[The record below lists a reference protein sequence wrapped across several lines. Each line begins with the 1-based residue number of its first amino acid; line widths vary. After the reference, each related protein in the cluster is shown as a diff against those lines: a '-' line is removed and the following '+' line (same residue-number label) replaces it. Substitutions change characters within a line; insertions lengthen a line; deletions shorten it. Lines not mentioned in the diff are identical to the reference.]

1 MSISVVRSPVQDAR
15 HTHTIEPGHSRFK
28 ECLSA
33 TPPSR
38 RTTPDSQADDRDDR
52 DDSVPDGG
60 TAAWLIVVGGWCAMF
75 SSYGWLHSIGVF
87 QNYYQNIMFPGYP
100 ASTIAWIPSFE
111 VFFML
116 ALGPIVGRLSDT
128 FGPRAVVIGGSFF
141 HIFGVMMASISTK
154 YYEVLLAQ
162 GICSPIGLCAIA
174 QPVLSV
180 IPNWFNKRRGLAYGI
195 ISSSSGIAGIILPI
209 MVNRLIPKVGFG
221 WAMRI
226 VAFMMLF
233 FLIIAGLTVR
243 ERVPPRPEVL
253 NRQNL
258 LHPFRDVNMVL
269 LLAGGTLLSFGIWV
283 PSNYIVTSSLAVGM
297 QNNLSQYL
305 VSIQNAGSLFGR
317 FFSGYFADKIGA
329 YNSLISST
337 VCSGILVLAL
347 WIPGTNNSAI
357 ISFDVLFGVTSGA
370 YYTIFVALVAPIAP
384 PREIG
389 YWVGLNF
396 FFASIAGLV
405 TGSIGGAILAYNDGS
420 YWGMKVYSG
429 VLLLAGSVFVM
440 GTRLRLT
447 RLALCA
453 KC

>member
-1 MSISVVRSPVQDAR
+1 MSISVVRSPIQGAPD
-15 HTHTIEPGHSRFK
+15 THAIEPGHSRFK

-87 QNYYQNIMFPGYP
+87 QNYYQNVMFPGYP

-128 FGPRAVVIGGSFF
+128 FGPRAVIIGGSFF

-154 YYEVLLAQ
+154 YYQILLAQ
-162 GICSPIGLCAIA
+162 GVCSPIGLCAIA

-180 IPNWFNKRRGLAYGI
+180 MPSWFNKRRGLAYGI
-195 ISSSSGIAGIILPI
+195 ISSSG
-209 MVNRLIPKVGFG
+209 VGFG

-226 VAFMMLF
+226 TAFMMLL
-233 FLIIAGLTVR
+233 FLIVAGLTVR

-253 NRQNL
+253 NREVL
-258 LHPFRDVNMVL
+258 LHPFRDVNMVVL
-269 LLAGGTLLSFGIWV
+269 LVGGTLLSFGVWC
-283 PSNYIVTSSLAVGM
+283 PSNYIVTSSLAEGM
-297 QNNLSQYL
+297 QTNLSQYL
-305 VSIQNAGSLFGR
+305 VSIQNAGSLLGR
-317 FFSGYFADKIGA
+317 FFSGIFADKFGP
-329 YNSLISST
+329 YNSFIFLT
-337 VCSGILVLAL
+337 ACCGILVLAL
-347 WIPGTNNSAI
+347 WMPGTSNSAI
-357 ISFDVLFGVTSGA
+357 IVFDILFGITSGA
-370 YYTIFVALVAPIAP
+370 YYTLVVALVAPIAP
-384 PREIG
+384 PQEIG
-389 YWVGLNF
+389 YWAGLNF

-405 TGSIGGAILAYNDGS
+405 TGSIGGAILAHDDGS

-429 VLLLAGSVFVM
+429 VLLLVGSVIVL

-447 RLALCA
+447 GLVLCA

>member
-1 MSISVVRSPVQDAR
+1 
-15 HTHTIEPGHSRFK
+15 
-28 ECLSA
+28 
-33 TPPSR
+33 
-38 RTTPDSQADDRDDR
+38 
-52 DDSVPDGG
+52 
-60 TAAWLIVVGGWCAMF
+60 
-75 SSYGWLHSIGVF
+75 
-87 QNYYQNIMFPGYP
+87 
-100 ASTIAWIPSFE
+100 
-111 VFFML
+111 
-116 ALGPIVGRLSDT
+116 
-128 FGPRAVVIGGSFF
+128 
-141 HIFGVMMASISTK
+141 
-154 YYEVLLAQ
+154 
-162 GICSPIGLCAIA
+162 
-174 QPVLSV
+174 
-180 IPNWFNKRRGLAYGI
+180 
-195 ISSSSGIAGIILPI
+195 

-253 NRQNL
+253 NRENL
-258 LHPFRDVNMVL
+258 VHPFRDVNMVL

-297 QNNLSQYL
+297 QNNLLQYL
-305 VSIQNAGSLFGR
+305 VSIQNAGRCVSDPTSSSYHAYTDVRRSLFGR
-317 FFSGYFADKIGA
+317 FFSGFFADKIGV
-329 YNSLISST
+329 YNSFISST

-405 TGSIGGAILAYNDGS
+405 TGSIGGAILAYDGGS

-447 RLALCA
+447 GLAVCA